1 MELQKVTIK
10 NFRSIEEITIHII
23 PLDDGTFTY
32 SLIGVNE
39 AGKSSILKALSL
51 KGDIITPTL
60 KDFRGNEPIEIIYC
74 YRAGSDDIHDF
85 QEHLKLAL
93 PSLEKFDS
101 KLAEMNLIVSFAKN
115 NPSVKTLQLSI
126 DDIADDKDN
135 IQESLKQ
142 LVLDKR
148 HKSIFWTAEDKFL
161 ISKPINLQQFA
172 QDPESISIPLKN
184 CFSLAGIT
192 NIAGHIAGLSDS
204 TEFEYL
210 QTCLGE
216 SVTKHIKKVWPNHPI
231 QITFHISDN
240 LINFHIKDEGTNGK
254 AKTADQRSDGFKQFV
269 SFLLTVSAESRNDE
283 LSNSILLLD
292 EPETH
297 LHPQAQEYLLSEL
310 IKITKKNNNI
320 VFLATHSNHMI
331 DKNDLSRNYKVT
343 KEKEN
348 TEISQFEKKFSS
360 FGSIAYEVFD
370 IPSTDYHNEL
380 YGFLQEKSEKYNI
393 SEFDSYLD
401 DEHKLLKTETYKN
414 KIKNKKEN
422 LTLPTKIRNQI
433 HHPENTENIK
443 FTPEDL
449 KKSIDLMRTI
459 LAKPPSETK
468 QT

>member
-142 LVLDKR
+142 LVLDKS

-192 NIAGHIAGLSDS
+192 NIAGHIAELSDS
-204 TEFEYL
+204 TEFEHL

-393 SEFDSYLD
+393 SEFDSYLN

-414 KIKNKKEN
+414 KKTPEN